1 MTADELKAS
10 GDAAYACLRKT
21 IEEIPLNTLMDGL
34 SAVGAMET
42 FCRHA
47 AEKLVDD
54 HDGSAE
60 RSVSIA
66 AERSVSI
73 AGKLHDMKHVL
84 AACVTARAAADP
96 AAMKGLLAAMMRS
109 LDVTGPGAG
118 IATKPP
124 DPEKPAMGYIEN
136 PV

>member
-1 MTADELKAS
+1 MTADEIKAS

-34 SAVGAMET
+34 SAVGAMEA

-60 RSVSIA
+60 RPA
-66 AERSVSI
+66 SI

-109 LDVTGPGAG
+109 LGPDAPDTGL
-118 IATKPP
+118 ATKPP